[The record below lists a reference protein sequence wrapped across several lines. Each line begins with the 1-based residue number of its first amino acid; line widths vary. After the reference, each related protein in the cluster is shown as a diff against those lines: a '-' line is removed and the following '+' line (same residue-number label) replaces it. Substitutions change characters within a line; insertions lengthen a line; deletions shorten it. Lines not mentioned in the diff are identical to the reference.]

1 MLINGKILLCCS
13 FGFSSL
19 ISVFELEDDDES
31 ASLFKAHVVVSCS
44 KKHSLGMLGTSL
56 FSIKTTRS
64 SKCALRGPL
73 RLFMILSTMLV
84 WTIFLGAFSSG
95 ESSLMT
101 FSLLC

>member
-1 MLINGKILLCCS
+1 MSINGKILLCCS

-19 ISVFELEDDDES
+19 ISVFELEDES

-64 SKCALRGPL
+64 SECALRGPL

-84 WTIFLGAFSSG
+84 WTIFLGALSSG